1 MGQRFHVTHPALEAQ
16 GWRSERRERGGNAA
30 STKFFTVCSEQ
41 HRAAVFEQRT
51 VRGVLA
57 SVLSPLVSVASDSAT
72 LWAHIS
78 STPSG
83 SPIQGIL
90 QERILEWFARPYSRG
105 FVRPRD

>member
-41 HRAAVFEQRT
+41 HGAAVFEQGT

-57 SVLSPLVSVASDSAT
+57 SVLSPLVFSCV
-72 LWAHIS
+72 
-78 STPSG
+78 
-83 SPIQGIL
+83 
-90 QERILEWFARPYSRG
+90 
-105 FVRPRD
+105 